1 METIPKFNE
10 LLLRPSPS
18 EQQIHDIWTLRDT
31 LILVSLHLK
40 STLQELAE
48 LAEAECEAK
57 WRVFGANVRRA
68 GNIFLQKHMF
78 TLQIL
83 NEQSCEAVEESA
95 DSSEDEQMSPISKL
109 AKLKKLLIPETL
121 AEVFS
126 LGLQA
131 NDSVV
136 SLGLYDDDGSPIC
149 ANQEALDLKRSV
161 LKEQISQLTAQI
173 NDEDSSID
181 AKIALKESLDYLQD
195 ELQSLSR
202 IKLQKK

>member
-48 LAEAECEAK
+48 LAEVEGEPK

-83 NEQSCEAVEESA
+83 NENSNMNEEESVE
-95 DSSEDEQMSPISKL
+95 SEDEAVSPISKL

-126 LGLQA
+126 LGLHA

-136 SLGLYDDDGSPIC
+136 SLGLYNEDGSPIC

-161 LKEQISQLTAQI
+161 LREQIAQLTAQM
-173 NDEDSSID
+173 NNEDSSME
-181 AKIALKESLDYLQD
+181 AKIALKESLDYLQE

-202 IKLQKK
+202 IKLK